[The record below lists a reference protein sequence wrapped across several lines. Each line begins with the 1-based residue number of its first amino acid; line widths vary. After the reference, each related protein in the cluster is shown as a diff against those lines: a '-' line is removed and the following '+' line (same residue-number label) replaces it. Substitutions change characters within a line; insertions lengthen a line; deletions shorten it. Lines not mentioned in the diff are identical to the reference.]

1 MPNRCKPSTSSA
13 CPPDNSFDS
22 EDGMPLLDVSLAESE
37 GSREIPVVM
46 PALVLKLT
54 RDDSDGK
61 PASLDEHSSPGV
73 GPSGDLNLDDAME
86 TDDGPYRDREFYMAL
101 ETVDGIE
108 ETQLMSQCSVRK
120 RDKKKRKSA
129 SDAAR
134 QAAKRLAESQEE
146 REKRLESVAE
156 RDALRRSEMSEKER
170 MIVNQRKRDKAA
182 VAREN
187 ESEEAANERREADA
201 ARASA
206 RREAEDPES
215 HAARNQDNAERTA
228 AARANESPDE
238 TAARRLA
245 DRQRRSNGPKEFVP
259 LAGTDDHPGAHY
271 IGRMENPCR
280 HCGAL
285 YFRAETTTK
294 GQYTMCCANGSID
307 IPMPPP
313 LPTALQDLYLLDD
326 DEGER
331 KDFIDNIRQ
340 YNNSMA
346 MACMKAEVK
355 LPSGGWYTYRIH
367 KTTADVDRFISA
379 RLPDK
384 NENPLLYDLV
394 TSLMMHRP
402 CGVHNPKAP
411 CMKNDVCSKK
421 FRKPFRKTTSID
433 NDGYALYARPDDGRT
448 FEVKVNSSTVIQ
460 TNQDVVPYCAWLIEK
475 YQCHIN
481 LEYCGTF
488 SSVKYLYK
496 YVYKG
501 TTRACILIKVDQ
513 HGNETV
519 VSDEIQQF
527 LDTRYVCAPEAAHHI
542 FQFPMSYRSV
552 SVSQL
557 PIHLPGE
564 KTVIFEAGKESEAVD
579 RARTKKSKLEAWFK
593 VNDMCHNSQLPNG
606 DLPAGLRD
614 SRKFFYHEMPEHFVF
629 NASSSTWQPRQK
641 QFAIGR
647 MYFISPRDREK
658 FALRQL
664 LLYTKGSRSF
674 QDLRTVQGYEWPTFV
689 EAARAAGFLSDDLI
703 YEKTLQEAVE
713 FKTGS
718 QLRSLFVTLLLFE
731 TIDNAE
737 ELWNKFSKHLS
748 DDFVNKG
755 YTQYE
760 AESLAYYEMM
770 DRMEA
775 ASEDLRKWINRSY
788 PRIFRRGDDVDIE
801 KCKKEGE
808 DALTK
813 LNKEQREAVD
823 AILGAK
829 NSLRGGLFFIDGPGG
844 TGKTFVY
851 NCLAN
856 LVLGSGEKILPMSW
870 VGIAAAL
877 LPGGRTV
884 ASAIKLDINNGCR
897 SSGVNLKSPLADVLR
912 QVSLIL
918 WDEAPM
924 SPKASL
930 ETVDTLFRKLMDVDI
945 PFGGKTVVLGGD
957 FRQVLPVMDKGG
969 AAEQIANSIKK
980 SGLWQL
986 FQVFHLKTNV
996 RVTADALEWSKEL
1009 LRIGDGKVGA
1019 KVTGEMPI
1027 PDGLESGGDLITEI
1041 FGDLLEK
1048 GEVEKLA
1055 KVAILTPR
1063 NKEALETNNKVLDK
1077 MGGAPRIYR
1086 SLDTIS
1092 PKDGQLQVGDFNH
1105 FTTEF
1110 LNTMTPSGMPPHEL
1124 RVKNGAI
1131 VMLLRN
1137 LDVKNGLCNGT
1148 RMVVEEMGE
1157 RILQCKFINGPRKD
1171 ESVLIPRI
1179 KLNYEKNLP
1188 FIMGRLQFPIR
1199 LAFAMTVNKSQG
1211 QTFERIGLLLDEPIF
1226 SHGQFYV
1233 ALSRTTT
1240 REGVKI
1246 NSKSKKVNNVVY
1258 PEVLLD

>member
-61 PASLDEHSSPGV
+61 PASLDERSSPGV

-86 TDDGPYRDREFYMAL
+86 TDDGPYRDRDFYMAL

-108 ETQLMSQCSVRK
+108 ETQLMSQGSVRK
-120 RDKKKRKSA
+120 RDKKKMKSA
-129 SDAAR
+129 ANAAR
-134 QAAKRLAESQEE
+134 QAAKRQAESQEE
-146 REKRLESVAE
+146 QAKRLKARNDYV
-156 RDALRRSEMSEKER
+156 ALRRSEMTDHEKATINRRQKE
-170 MIVNQRKRDKAA
+170 KAA
-182 VAREN
+182 IDRME
-187 ESEEAANERREADA
+187 ESDDSRDVRREAVA
-201 ARASA
+201 ARASL
-206 RREAEDPES
+206 RREAEDPEDR
-215 HAARNQDNAERTA
+215 AARNLENAERVA

-245 DRQRRSNGPKEFVP
+245 DRQRRSNDPKDFVP

-271 IGRMENPCR
+271 IGRMDNPCR

-367 KTTADVDRFISA
+367 KQVYHLLGDLHPAAGQPRNFAQIFILDTAQAAAELAGRDMNSSCSEALFAKLIDIIKEHHPHAKTFKMMFEKEQEEKEQAILEGRPERRVTMTFRIRSQDDQNRYQNPTADEVAAVYVGDEEEIPGERGFTIHQRGSPTPRAMNIIDRNVDP
-379 RLPDK
+379 LTY
-384 NENPLLYDLV
+384 PLLFPRGQFGWTINMPYRIPRGNRENITMV
-394 TSLMMHRP
+394 EFYAHRLHVRKEFSP
-402 CGVHNPKAP
+402 LFHAGKLFQQFVV
-411 CMKNDVCSKK
+411 DVWTRVEQNRLNFIKS
-421 FRKPFRKTTSID
+421 
-433 NDGYALYARPDDGRT
+433 NQALLRSEHLRGLQDYVAGEENGPIGRIILPASHSGSPRDM
-448 FEVKVNSSTVIQ
+448 VQ
-460 TNQDVVPYCAWLIEK
+460 QYQDAM
-475 YQCHIN
+475 
-481 LEYCGTF
+481 
-488 SSVKYLYK
+488 
-496 YVYKG
+496 
-501 TTRACILIKVDQ
+501 
-513 HGNETV
+513 TV
-519 VSDEIQQF
+519 VSRYGKPDFFLTMTCNPKWREIQEC
-527 LDTRYVCAPEAAHHI
+527 LAPG
-542 FQFPMSYRSV
+542 QV
-552 SVSQL
+552 
-557 PIHLPGE
+557 
-564 KTVIFEAGKESEAVD
+564 AVD
-579 RARTKKSKLEAWFK
+579 RPDVVARVFKLKVDELRNDLFKRNVLGRVLAYIFVVEFQKRGLPHIHMLLIMETGSKL
-593 VNDMCHNSQLPNG
+593 
-606 DLPAGLRD
+606 R
-614 SRKFFYHEMPEHFVF
+614 
-629 NASSSTWQPRQK
+629 
-641 QFAIGR
+641 
-647 MYFISPRDREK
+647 
-658 FALRQL
+658 
-664 LLYTKGSRSF
+664 
-674 QDLRTVQGYEWPTFV
+674 
-689 EAARAAGFLSDDLI
+689 
-703 YEKTLQEAVE
+703 
-713 FKTGS
+713 
-718 QLRSLFVTLLLFE
+718 
-731 TIDNAE
+731 
-737 ELWNKFSKHLS
+737 FSKHLS

-755 YTQYE
+755 YTHYE

-808 DALTK
+808 DALIK

-823 AILGAK
+823 AILEAK

-884 ASAIKLDINNGCR
+884 ASTIKLDINNGCR

-930 ETVDTLFRKLMDVDI
+930 ETVDTLFRKLMDVDT

-980 SGLWQL
+980 SGLWPL

>member
-1 MPNRCKPSTSSA
+1 
-13 CPPDNSFDS
+13 
-22 EDGMPLLDVSLAESE
+22 
-37 GSREIPVVM
+37 
-46 PALVLKLT
+46 
-54 RDDSDGK
+54 
-61 PASLDEHSSPGV
+61 
-73 GPSGDLNLDDAME
+73 
-86 TDDGPYRDREFYMAL
+86 
-101 ETVDGIE
+101 
-108 ETQLMSQCSVRK
+108 
-120 RDKKKRKSA
+120 
-129 SDAAR
+129 
-134 QAAKRLAESQEE
+134 
-146 REKRLESVAE
+146 
-156 RDALRRSEMSEKER
+156 MSEKER

-245 DRQRRSNGPKEFVP
+245 DRQRRSNDPKEFVP

-271 IGRMENPCR
+271 IGRMDNPCR

-367 KTTADVDRFISA
+367 KQVYHLLGDLHPAAGQPRNFAQIFILDTAQAAAELAGRDMNSSCSEALFAKLIDIVKEHHPHAKTFKMMFEKEQEEKEQAILEGRPERRVTMTFRIRSQDDQNRYQNPTADEVAAVYVGDEEEIPGERGFTIHQRGSPTPRAMNIIDRNVDP
-379 RLPDK
+379 LTY
-384 NENPLLYDLV
+384 PLLFPRGQFGWTINMPYRIPRGNRENITMV
-394 TSLMMHRP
+394 EFYAHRLHVRKEFSP
-402 CGVHNPKAP
+402 LFHAGKLFQQFVV
-411 CMKNDVCSKK
+411 DVWTRVEQNRLNFIKS
-421 FRKPFRKTTSID
+421 
-433 NDGYALYARPDDGRT
+433 NQALLRSEHLRGLQDYVAGEENGPIGRIILPASHSGSPRDM
-448 FEVKVNSSTVIQ
+448 VQ
-460 TNQDVVPYCAWLIEK
+460 QYQDAM
-475 YQCHIN
+475 
-481 LEYCGTF
+481 
-488 SSVKYLYK
+488 
-496 YVYKG
+496 
-501 TTRACILIKVDQ
+501 
-513 HGNETV
+513 TV
-519 VSDEIQQF
+519 VSRYGKPDFF
-527 LDTRYVCAPEAAHHI
+527 LYMP
-542 FQFPMSYRSV
+542 FPMSYRSV

-755 YTQYE
+755 YTKYE

-775 ASEDLRKWINRSY
+775 ASEDLLKWINRSY